1 MKIKLLLVSLAVA
14 GSTYAQVGPADLS
27 VGFGGSL
34 EGEATFQAPFISTNG
49 PEANYSQSIEVE
61 GYDITFTLGIEAA
74 NASLIT
80 GDGTNGLVNVRS
92 DVEIALFGGNNNR
105 WLDARSAG
113 SADDESLKLTLSA
126 SGSGVSN
133 LTSLALES
141 AEIRRFGLING
152 SSNEVA
158 WTDGSATYSTTNSAD
173 MSSGFF
179 SYNNTSSDLNH
190 YELTGLTPL
199 STNNVG
205 GLGDDSWNLAL
216 SASDASGTLS
226 SFTLG
231 GIKVNFALN
240 TYTNEAPVA
249 DSQSVEVEK
258 NSSLPITLT
267 ATDKEMDAVYS
278 ILDAPTSGTLN
289 TNMGSSVIYT
299 PNTDYLGLDSFT
311 FVVEDADYA
320 STGTVSVT
328 VLEPTIV
335 MSFTKGTGNISGQ
348 TDSLILNT
356 ETLVVGGGGLTNATT
371 LSGASAVNDEF
382 TLDVNSG
389 YAFVRAAP
397 TWDTTAYASNNI
409 IRYETDGLAPYGL
422 SENTFSAGEIL
433 FFTVSGLE
441 EGNSLNL
448 SSYTISGNL
457 PKNVDFYY
465 EHTSGTDGIQ
475 RVDTLVTTTDIDV
488 SLSNGD
494 TFGFASWLGNLKENG
509 NVGEITF
516 NVIPEPKTAYELWEE
531 EYGLQEGPDGD
542 DDGDGLENLTE
553 YGIGGNPTNPAE
565 FGYLPTFGRVIG
577 GGSNWFEYI
586 HVQQTDPNSGL
597 NYYLELS
604 DNLVSNVWS
613 TNGYTVVGS
622 GPFTNGFDTVT
633 NQIDTEIR
641 DAQFIRLV
649 IEQE

>member
-27 VGFGGSL
+27 VGFGSGL

-92 DVEIALFGGNNNR
+92 DAEIALFGGNKDT

-158 WTDGSATYSTTNSAD
+158 WTDGSATYSTNNSAN
-173 MSSGFF
+173 SFSGFF

-289 TNMGSSVIYT
+289 TNMGSNVIYT
-299 PNTDYLGLDSFT
+299 PNTDYTGLDSFT
-311 FVVEDADYA
+311 FVVEDAAYA

-371 LSGASAVNDEF
+371 LSGTSTVNDEF

-389 YAFVRAAP
+389 YAFVRAP
-397 TWDTTAYASNNI
+397 LTWDTTAHASNNI
-409 IRYETDGLAPYGL
+409 IRYETDGLAPFGD

-441 EGNSLNL
+441 TGNSLNL
-448 SSYTISGNL
+448 SSYTLNGGL
-457 PKNVDFYY
+457 AKRVDFYY
-465 EHTSGTDGIQ
+465 EQDGGGIQ
-475 RVDTLVTTTDIDV
+475 RFNTLGSMPNAIDLTFSNDDIFGLAYYNTDGGTKGY
-488 SLSNGD
+488 LS
-494 TFGFASWLGNLKENG
+494 
-509 NVGEITF
+509 EITF
-516 NVIPEPKTAYELWEE
+516 DVIPEPATIGML
-531 EYGLQEGPDGD
+531 GLGA
-542 DDGDGLENLTE
+542 LITL
-553 YGIGGNPTNPAE
+553 
-565 FGYLPTFGRVIG
+565 
-577 GGSNWFEYI
+577 
-586 HVQQTDPNSGL
+586 
-597 NYYLELS
+597 
-604 DNLVSNVWS
+604 
-613 TNGYTVVGS
+613 
-622 GPFTNGFDTVT
+622 
-633 NQIDTEIR
+633 
-641 DAQFIRLV
+641 FIRRRTAR
-649 IEQE
+649 

>member
-27 VGFGGSL
+27 VGFGSSL
-34 EGEATFQAPFISTNG
+34 EGEATFQAPFITTNG

-92 DVEIALFGGNNNR
+92 DAEIALFGGNKDT

-133 LTSLALES
+133 LTSVALES

-158 WTDGSATYSTTNSAD
+158 WTDGSATYSTNNSD
-173 MSSGFF
+173 NSFSGFF
-179 SYNNTSSDLNH
+179 NYNNTSTDLNH

-328 VLEPTIV
+328 VIEPI
-335 MSFTKGTGNISGQ
+335 MILSFTYGDSNTLAQ

-389 YAFVRAAP
+389 YDFVKATP
-397 TWDTTAYASNNI
+397 TWDTTASASSNAIVYN
-409 IRYETDGLAPYGL
+409 TDGLAPFGL

-448 SSYTISGNL
+448 SSYTILGNL
-457 PKNVDFYY
+457 PKNTDFLY
-465 EHTSGTDGIQ
+465 EHTSGTNGIQ
-475 RVDTLVTTTDIDV
+475 RVDTTIATTDIDV
-488 SLSNGD
+488 TLSNGD
-494 TFGFASWLGNLKENG
+494 RFGFASWLGNLKENG

-516 NVIPEPKTAYELWEE
+516 RVISEAKTAYELWEE
-531 EYGLQEGPDGD
+531 EYGLQEGAEGD
-542 DDGDGLENLTE
+542 DDKDNVSNLVE
-553 YGIGGNPTNPAE
+553 YAINGNPTNAADT
-565 FGYLPTFGRVIG
+565 GQTGISNDGSTFTYV
-577 GGSNWFEYI
+577 
-586 HVQQTDPNSGL
+586 HAKHATDNS
-597 NYYLELS
+597 
-604 DNLVSNVWS
+604 LVYRLIDTTDLVDGTPG
-613 TNGYTVVGS
+613 TNGYVSQVD
-622 GPFTNGFDTVT
+622 GPVDGDYLMVT
-633 NQIDTEIR
+633 NNYDMTGKPV
-641 DAQFIRLV
+641 QFVELEV
-649 IEQE
+649 EQ